1 MGTGRREHFGR
12 RRLLIVLTD
21 CPKGLLEEG
30 EQVGFGEIKSG
41 SFPYS
46 SQFFRSGCRDAAD
59 AVESLLDSQVGR
71 LPDVHLPKLSP
82 DWQECLALIVQGSGT
97 RGRPAHALGSRGGRR
112 LITEVTPISAGDPA
126 PDDLMQQP
134 DCCLKR
140 LSLTGRNSAM
150 NAWYRR
156 EAKGLGRSQLNFD
169 RLLYVRVEMAICNK
183 REGKDVPG
191 QGSACGNTL
200 PSGESSK
207 GFSNRLVAAESR
219 GASDAQP
226 RFSSLSTYLPV
237 SFQIQNAASSFFL
250 KEAGQEVM
258 RNSSLQARTEPFFI
272 HMAEGIPS
280 INCSY
285 GNLTAEAPVPLEL
298 LQSAPRL
305 LPSPSQATVNWKIRA
320 HIVNERVHLQRPR
333 VQTLFYLAGR
343 SWDEASPPE
352 NLPCIKVFA
361 FQETQEVMA
370 GCRLEGNL
378 GICVAELELLPLWFH
393 PSSGVQGRKKAS
405 EQGEGT
411 SVELYYTVQPLEGG
425 GECSTKDPRKGNN
438 AIRQGQDEATPS
450 LQRIGSVYLTH
461 SQEEGPEVTRLRLD
475 DNIEIWL
482 PSSPVK
488 QGQVITFR
496 IHMGTSATVD
506 QFTLRALFNEGV
518 NFLAVKPSD
527 PAAWDVKQEVGPG
540 SSAVTASCHRKST
553 SAGNG
558 VDSASYEV
566 LQVDFEIDNFIS
578 LRSTQTVTW
587 QVEYPGD
594 SIVPVEAASH
604 VYVSQRELTGIVPL
618 AEDTE
623 VLNTAILTGRLVT
636 VPVKVVTV
644 ERDGTVREV
653 EDAPACRSTDE
664 DVIKVSEA
672 CDFVL
677 VNGREMRGQQGVRV
691 NFTYLYLGTQLE
703 LTVWVPRLPLQIE
716 VSDAELS
723 QVKGW
728 RVPIVA
734 NKRVQTACVQTACV
748 QTAVFRLLVFIMLV
762 FRLQCSHYSAQI
774 AVFRLLVFR
783 LQCSDRLWFRP
794 LVVQTACGSDCSVQ
808 TAVLRLLVF
817 ILLVPTR
824 ESDDEEDDEKKG
836 KGCTLQYQHAI
847 VRVLTHFVAEPA
859 DPGGEL
865 VYMLGSDWQA
875 DITELVVDFFK
886 VEDPRIARLQDGRV
900 LIGKDLGI
908 TTIQVLSPLSDSILA
923 EKTVTVLDD
932 KVTITDL
939 GVQLVGGLTLAL
951 QPSPGSSWAIMA
963 IATGQEL
970 LHSSK
975 QHLIIEREINCYS
988 IFSFIGLITF
998 LQGISYNLT
1007 EFLFHKGRLSK
1018 LELFLLAEILVLF
1031 LLQDG
1036 NCEHS
1041 PFTVRVRAGSELKL
1055 LLAAAIPRA
1064 APATGG
1070 RPHPMSPAIRSMTQ
1084 IGRTFKSKSHPAH
1097 FNLDDPVLGS
1107 LSPEGGQA
1115 RVPRR
1120 GATAATGDAETSR
1133 IETWWQSLG
1142 FELPGQLAH
1151 LTGKAPA
1158 SIASCVPQ
1166 DGSGVELDG
1175 AVMELCHSRGRNKK
1189 QARVALQRSQRLQG
1203 EPASRGR
1210 PGLSRSHTF
1219 DAQQSRLQRRDGESR
1234 LEADGLLLCVLGHPR
1249 CGRVPAMRAGSLQG
1263 PPRPSGNILA
1273 NQKLEA
1279 PCSLRGTSSA
1289 FAEVS
1294 RLEADGL
1301 LLCVLGHPRCGR
1313 VPAMRAGSLQGPPRP
1328 SGNILANQK
1337 LEAPC
1342 SLRGTSSA
1350 FAEEH
1355 WKGDRLLSSFAL
1367 HKTENTEAEK
1377 GASVILLEREQEQ
1390 CPSAVGFE
1398 LPDIVS
1404 EPSPTGTDLEGRVS

>member
-1 MGTGRREHFGR
+1 M
-12 RRLLIVLTD
+12 
-21 CPKGLLEEG
+21 
-30 EQVGFGEIKSG
+30 
-41 SFPYS
+41 
-46 SQFFRSGCRDAAD
+46 
-59 AVESLLDSQVGR
+59 
-71 LPDVHLPKLSP
+71 
-82 DWQECLALIVQGSGT
+82 
-97 RGRPAHALGSRGGRR
+97 
-112 LITEVTPISAGDPA
+112 
-126 PDDLMQQP
+126 
-134 DCCLKR
+134 KR
-140 LSLTGRNSAM
+140 L
-150 NAWYRR
+150 
-156 EAKGLGRSQLNFD
+156 
-169 RLLYVRVEMAICNK
+169 RVEK
-183 REGKDVPG
+183 
-191 QGSACGNTL
+191 GSMLQTCPVLKMIFLT
-200 PSGESSK
+200 S
-207 GFSNRLVAAESR
+207 FWRAAESR

-226 RFSSLSTYLPV
+226 RFNSLSTYLPV
-237 SFQIQNAASSFFL
+237 SFQIQNAVSSFFL

-280 INCSY
+280 VNCSY
-285 GNLTAEAPVPLEL
+285 GNLSAEATVPLEL
-298 LQSAPRL
+298 LQSVPRL
-305 LPSPSQATVNWKIRA
+305 LSSPSQATVNWKIRA
-320 HIVNERVHLQRPR
+320 HIVNDRVHLQRPR

-405 EQGEGT
+405 EQGEVT

-425 GECSTKDPRKGNN
+425 RECSTKDPRKGNN

-461 SQEEGPEVTRLRLD
+461 SQEEDPEVTRLRLD

-527 PAAWDVKQEVGPG
+527 PAAWDIKQEVGPG

-553 SAGNG
+553 SAGNR

-587 QVEYPGD
+587 QVEYPGN

-734 NKRVQTACVQTACV
+734 NKR
-748 QTAVFRLLVFIMLV
+748 
-762 FRLQCSHYSAQI
+762 
-774 AVFRLLVFR
+774 
-783 LQCSDRLWFRP
+783 
-794 LVVQTACGSDCSVQ
+794 
-808 TAVLRLLVF
+808 
-817 ILLVPTR
+817 PTR

-836 KGCTLQYQHAI
+836 KGCTLQYQHAM

-875 DITELVVDFFK
+875 DITELVEDFFK

-939 GVQLVGGLTLAL
+939 GVQLVAGLTLAL

-975 QHLIIEREINCYS
+975 QDAIISAWIQFSDGSVTPLNIYDPKDFSLSATSADEAVVSTAQDPLTKWPVVVAEGEGQGSLVRVEMVISEACQKSKRKSVLAVGNGNVKVKFGQNDVEQGAGAPGGGEGGGDPESGTGDRRQKGSEQDKAGPDGWKHNSASSDREEGAMRKVSTTTKTTITNLVAGSKPVDDEGPVKNIDLTGFPAQVDLPSGGDSEGDLSQTARGLSDLEIGMYALLGVFCLAILVFLINCVTFALKYRHKQVPALEQGSLNHAHDWVWLGNDAELLEHHGDPSPQQDECTTIIDRGEESKYLLNGGCQKNIQGQVHRAAEPGPCNGKELKSEPPNSPTSKRKRVKFTSFATVLPDDGGPYTNS
-988 IFSFIGLITF
+988 ILIGNEDDIKWVCQDMDL
-998 LQGISYNLT
+998 GHST
-1007 EFLFHKGRLSK
+1007 EIRTYM
-1018 LELFLLAEILVLF
+1018 ER
-1031 LLQDG
+1031 LQD
-1036 NCEHS
+1036 
-1041 PFTVRVRAGSELKL
+1041 
-1055 LLAAAIPRA
+1055 
-1064 APATGG
+1064 
-1070 RPHPMSPAIRSMTQ
+1070 
-1084 IGRTFKSKSHPAH
+1084 
-1097 FNLDDPVLGS
+1097 NL
-1107 LSPEGGQA
+1107 
-1115 RVPRR
+1115 
-1120 GATAATGDAETSR
+1120 
-1133 IETWWQSLG
+1133 
-1142 FELPGQLAH
+1142 
-1151 LTGKAPA
+1151 
-1158 SIASCVPQ
+1158 
-1166 DGSGVELDG
+1166 
-1175 AVMELCHSRGRNKK
+1175 
-1189 QARVALQRSQRLQG
+1189 
-1203 EPASRGR
+1203 
-1210 PGLSRSHTF
+1210 
-1219 DAQQSRLQRRDGESR
+1219 
-1234 LEADGLLLCVLGHPR
+1234 
-1249 CGRVPAMRAGSLQG
+1249 
-1263 PPRPSGNILA
+1263 
-1273 NQKLEA
+1273 
-1279 PCSLRGTSSA
+1279 
-1289 FAEVS
+1289 
-1294 RLEADGL
+1294 
-1301 LLCVLGHPRCGR
+1301 
-1313 VPAMRAGSLQGPPRP
+1313 
-1328 SGNILANQK
+1328 
-1337 LEAPC
+1337 
-1342 SLRGTSSA
+1342 
-1350 FAEEH
+1350 
-1355 WKGDRLLSSFAL
+1355 
-1367 HKTENTEAEK
+1367 
-1377 GASVILLEREQEQ
+1377 
-1390 CPSAVGFE
+1390 
-1398 LPDIVS
+1398 
-1404 EPSPTGTDLEGRVS
+1404 